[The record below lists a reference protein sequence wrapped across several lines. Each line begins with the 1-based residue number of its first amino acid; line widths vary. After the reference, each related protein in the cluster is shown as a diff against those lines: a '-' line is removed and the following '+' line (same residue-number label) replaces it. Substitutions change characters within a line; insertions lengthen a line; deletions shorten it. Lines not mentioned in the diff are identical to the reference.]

1 MTPFYSA
8 STTGSTIMCRL
19 ISNVPYLI
27 ELLSI
32 ISKLKMI
39 SVLRLLTRA
48 FEDYEVVIDIN
59 EYIQHVLYFVLS
71 FI

>member
-1 MTPFYSA
+1 
-8 STTGSTIMCRL
+8 MCRL

-48 FEDYEVVIDIN
+48 FEDHEVVIDIN

>member
-1 MTPFYSA
+1 
-8 STTGSTIMCRL
+8 MCRL
-19 ISNVPYLI
+19 ISNVLYLI

-48 FEDYEVVIDIN
+48 LKDYDVVIDIN

>member
-1 MTPFYSA
+1 
-8 STTGSTIMCRL
+8 MCRL